1 VQSVKQ
7 TRSSVRFPLKL
18 PLTVRTNDAREHF
31 AETADISAGGVLF
44 HTNASLDVGTII
56 RFRIVLPAMV
66 LGTDTDVLVNCSGR
80 VVRSL
85 DEKDEKGEKGKKA
98 VAAMI
103 DEYCFERVYSPSD
116 QRLTAAQL

>member
-1 VQSVKQ
+1 MKQ

-44 HTNASLDVGTII
+44 HTNASLDVGTMI
-56 RFRIVLPAMV
+56 RFRIVLPAIV

-80 VVRSL
+80 VVRTL
-85 DEKDEKGEKGKKA
+85 DEKGKKA

-103 DEYCFERVYSPSD
+103 DEYYFERMYSAEG
-116 QRLTAAQL
+116 QQVTAARL

>member
-1 VQSVKQ
+1 VKE

-18 PLTVRTNDAREHF
+18 PLTVRTNDAKEHF

-44 HTNASLDVGTII
+44 HIKEKETLAVGTII
-56 RFRIVLPAMV
+56 RFRIVLPAAV

-80 VVRSL
+80 VVRAL
-85 DEKDEKGEKGKKA
+85 DEKGKKA

-103 DEYCFERVYSPSD
+103 DEYSFERVYS
-116 QRLTAAQL
+116 AAG

>member
-1 VQSVKQ
+1 MNQ

-18 PLTVRTNDAREHF
+18 PHTVRTNDAREHF

-44 HTNASLDVGTII
+44 HTKATLDVGTLI
-56 RFRIVLPAMV
+56 RFRIVLPAVV

-85 DEKDEKGEKGKKA
+85 DDKGKKA

-103 DEYCFERVYSPSD
+103 DEYSFERVYS
-116 QRLTAAQL
+116 AAG

>member
-1 VQSVKQ
+1 MNS

-44 HTNASLDVGTII
+44 HTKATIAVGTLI
-56 RFRIVLPAMV
+56 RFRIVLPGLV
-66 LGTDTDVLVNCSGR
+66 LGTNTDVQVNCSGR

-85 DEKDEKGEKGKKA
+85 NEDENGKKA

-103 DEYCFERVYSPSD
+103 DEYSFERVYSI
-116 QRLTAAQL
+116 AV

>member
-1 VQSVKQ
+1 MKQ

-31 AETADISAGGVLF
+31 AETADISSGGVLF
-44 HTNASLDVGTII
+44 HTKASLDVGTVI
-56 RFRIVLPAMV
+56 RFRIVLPAIV
-66 LGTDTDVLVNCSGR
+66 LGTETDVLVNCTGR

-85 DEKDEKGEKGKKA
+85 DEKGKKA

-103 DEYCFERVYSPSD
+103 DEYCFERVYSAGD
-116 QRLTAAQL
+116 QRLAAVQP